1 MWVATDE
8 RISLPIE
15 RVSTDRGLDAVYVGT
30 EWADAI
36 AESLETTRSRLVV
49 HGVPDAATARA
60 DHEPAAL
67 DCVISEYALP
77 DETGTAFLSSY
88 VGDADLPS
96 LLLAR
101 EDAQPTA
108 AEVMSADVTD
118 YFVVDRMDEPVA
130 TLAESIENAV
140 TKRNA
145 SHHERLE
152 FALELADAGAWEYE
166 LGTGTMWWNEQ
177 ARDIHGVSPGRTLSP
192 SGLEELYAPCDRQR
206 IRDAFDRALDERE
219 PFDEIAELDSDDRQW
234 VRIRGKPVTSG
245 GSVDAI
251 RGSCQDVT
259 SFKRREEQFKF
270 LHSAATELMQA
281 SSREEAAQ
289 ITIDAAKHIL
299 GYAKAALRLVDENN
313 EVLRVFATTKDN
325 VAAAGERP
333 DYRVD
338 EDVPAAETY
347 RRGEPNVFSD
357 LNVTQDEYERG
368 ALRSGLYVP
377 VGDHGVFSCG
387 NLEPDAYDRTDVNIV
402 AVLTKLT
409 ATALGRIKVDRELRQ
424 KRDQLEDFTGT
435 VAHDLRNPLNSADG
449 YLDIARRNPRDADFE
464 VIQDSLDR
472 MAAIID
478 DLLRLARAGKSLDDV
493 TPVSL
498 ADVTEEAWQHVQTDG
513 LTMAVEDDIVIDADR
528 ERLLHVLENLFRNA
542 IDHNDPPVS
551 LTVGALEATRTSG
564 GASRS
569 GFFVEDDGT
578 GIPPDAREDAFEHGY
593 TSLEDGTGFGLS
605 IVQHVAD
612 AHGWHVEI
620 TEGRANGARFEF
632 GNVALSSEKITQ

>member
-1 MWVATDE
+1 M
-8 RISLPIE
+8 
-15 RVSTDRGLDAVYVGT
+15 YVGT
-30 EWADAI
+30 EWADTI
-36 AESLETTRSRLVV
+36 VGSLETALSQLVV
-49 HGVPDAATARA
+49 HTVPDAATARS
-60 DHEPAAL
+60 DHTPTAF
-67 DCVISEYALP
+67 DCVISEYVLP

-88 VGDADLPS
+88 IGDSDLPS
-96 LLLAR
+96 LLLAS

-108 AEVMSADVTD
+108 SEVVSANVTD
-118 YFVVDRMDEPVA
+118 YFVIDRMDEHHA

-140 TKRNA
+140 TQRNA
-145 SHHERLE
+145 SHHEKLE

-166 LGTGTMWWNEQ
+166 IPTETVWWNKQ
-177 ARDIHGVSPGRTLSP
+177 AREIHGVSPDRTLSLD
-192 SGLEELYAPCDRQR
+192 GIDELYTPDDRRR
-206 IRDAFDRALDERE
+206 IRDVFDRAINERE

-234 VRIRGKPVTSG
+234 VRIRGKPITSG
-245 GSVDAI
+245 GTTITV

-270 LHSAATELMQA
+270 LHSAGTELMQA

-347 RRGEPNVFSD
+347 RRGQPKVFSD

-387 NLEPDAYDRTDVNIV
+387 NLELDAYDQTDVNIV

-409 ATALGRIKVDRELRQ
+409 ATALTRIEVDRELRQ

-435 VAHDLRNPLNSADG
+435 VAHDLRNPLNSAAG
-449 YLDIARRNPRDADFE
+449 YLELARRDPQDADFE
-464 VIQDSLDR
+464 VIQDALNR
-472 MAAIID
+472 MEAIID
-478 DLLRLARAGKSLDDV
+478 DLLRLARAGKSLDNV

-498 ADVTEEAWQHVQTDG
+498 ADVTEEAWQHAQTDG
-513 LTMAVEDDIVIDADR
+513 LTTAVEDDIVIDADR
-528 ERLLHVLENLFRNA
+528 ERLLHILENLFRNA

-551 LTVGALEATRTSG
+551 LTVGALEETRTSG

-569 GFFVEDDGT
+569 GFFIEDDGS
-578 GIPPDAREDAFEHGY
+578 GIPPDVRDEAFEHGY
-593 TSLEDGTGFGLS
+593 TTLKGGTGFGLS
-605 IVQHVAD
+605 IVHHVAD

-620 TEGRANGARFEF
+620 TKGRTKGARFEF
-632 GNVALSSEKITQ
+632 TNVPLSSEKITQ